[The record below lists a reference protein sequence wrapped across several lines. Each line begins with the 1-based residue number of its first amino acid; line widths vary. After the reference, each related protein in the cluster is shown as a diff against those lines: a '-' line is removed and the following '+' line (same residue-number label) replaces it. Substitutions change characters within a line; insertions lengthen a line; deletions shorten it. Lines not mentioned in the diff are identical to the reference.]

1 MASFGLYFRGVS
13 QEEANAIRQRA
24 NKIAASYGYSAE
36 RGPTTGEGNA
46 AEMLVAIVSGELA
59 TVLLPDE
66 QRSMAIR
73 WLDEQSR
80 TVNDFSLAEALQS
93 IAKQLDAAVQR
104 EYEAEQEEL
113 RSYLDEE

>member
-13 QEEANAIRQRA
+13 QEEANAIRLQA
-24 NKIAASYGYSAE
+24 NKVAAYHGYSAE
-36 RGPTTGEGNA
+36 RGPTAGAGNA
-46 AEMLVAIVSGELA
+46 AEMLVAIASGELA

-73 WLDEQSR
+73 WLDEQSNK
-80 TVNDFSLAEALQS
+80 VDNFSLAEALQS